1 MSVVEAQILEAT
13 EESEKITPKS
23 VLRYRPIGNAHRK
36 LPNGKHSIVTNAT
49 TPAVQ
54 RASRPR
60 SAEQQ
65 DDIREWKRIDAND
78 KGKETKPNV
87 PKDVSKVKSSPLA
100 TRPIRTVARPV
111 PTTPRPKLVLRKSKV
126 VRQTHPLL
134 YLGLGMIAMLL
145 LWTLLSGIFG
155 WFATTIDDIR
165 YGRPRT
171 YQTDQFVGHS
181 EQSGTP
187 SHFIAINLNRRI
199 EIIELPGGDAT
210 HAKIYLGPQL
220 YGANDDLTPVTL
232 TFVDVNGD
240 HKPDMIVNFQSS
252 RIVFINAQGSFRPL
266 LPAERHQ
273 VEQFLKHA
281 NLSS

>member
-1 MSVVEAQILEAT
+1 MSIVEAQVLEAT

-23 VLRYRPIGNAHRK
+23 VLRYRPIGNANNK
-36 LPNGKHSIVTNAT
+36 LPTGRHSIVTNAAR
-49 TPAVQ
+49 PSVQ

-60 SAEQQ
+60 STQSQ
-65 DDIREWKRIDAND
+65 DDIHEWKRADD
-78 KGKETKPNV
+78 KGKDTKSNA
-87 PKDVSKVKSSPLA
+87 SPLA
-100 TRPIRTVARPV
+100 TRPMRTVVRPV
-111 PTTPRPKLVLRKSKV
+111 PTTPRPKLLLRKSKV
-126 VRQTHPLL
+126 SRQAHPLL
-134 YLGLGMIAMLL
+134 YLGIGMIAMLL
-145 LWTLLSGIFG
+145 LWTVLSSVFG
-155 WFATTIDDIR
+155 WFATTVDDIR

-171 YQTDQFVGHS
+171 YQTDSFVGHA

-220 YGANDDLTPVTL
+220 FGANDDLTPVTL
-232 TFVDVNGD
+232 TFIDVNGD

-252 RIVFINAQGSFRPL
+252 RLVFINAQGGFRPL
-266 LPAERHQ
+266 LPSERHQ

>member
-1 MSVVEAQILEAT
+1 MSVVEAQILEA
-13 EESEKITPKS
+13 SEKITPKS
-23 VLRYRPIGNAHRK
+23 VLRHRPIGNGNSK
-36 LPNGKHSIVTNAT
+36 LPTGKHSIVTTAT
-49 TPAVQ
+49 TPTVQ

-65 DDIREWKRIDAND
+65 DDIREWKRADD
-78 KGKETKPNV
+78 KGKDAKSNP
-87 PKDVSKVKSSPLA
+87 PKDMPGVKSSPLA
-100 TRPIRTVARPV
+100 TRPIPTVARPV
-111 PTTPRPKLVLRKSKV
+111 PTTPRPKLVLRKSKAT
-126 VRQTHPLL
+126 RQAHPLL
-134 YLGLGMIAMLL
+134 YLGIGMIAMLL
-145 LWTLLSGIFG
+145 LWTLLSSIFG
-155 WFATTIDDIR
+155 WFATTVDDIR

-220 YGANDDLTPVTL
+220 YATNDDLTPVTL
-232 TFVDVNGD
+232 TFADVNGD
-240 HKPDMIVNFQSS
+240 QKPDMIVNFQGS
-252 RIVFINAQGSFRPL
+252 RIVFINDQGGFRPL

-273 VEQFLKHA
+273 VEQFLLHA
-281 NLSS
+281 HLSS

>member
-1 MSVVEAQILEAT
+1 MSVVEAQILEAS
-13 EESEKITPKS
+13 EEITPKS
-23 VLRYRPIGNAHRK
+23 VLRHRPIGKGNNK
-36 LPNGKHSIVTNAT
+36 LPTGRHSIVTSAT
-49 TPAVQ
+49 PPTVQ

-60 SAEQQ
+60 SAEYQ
-65 DDIREWKRIDAND
+65 DNIREWKRVDD
-78 KGKETKPNV
+78 KGKE
-87 PKDVSKVKSSPLA
+87 PKSSPPKSATGEKVSPLA
-100 TRPIRTVARPV
+100 TRSMRTIARPV
-111 PTTPRPKLVLRKSKV
+111 PTTPRPKVLLKKSKA
-126 VRQTHPLL
+126 VRQAHPLL
-134 YLGLGMIAMLL
+134 YLGIGMIAMLL
-145 LWTLLSGIFG
+145 LWTLLSSIFG
-155 WFATTIDDIR
+155 WITTTVDDIR

-187 SHFIAINLNRRI
+187 SHFLAINLNRRI

-220 YGANDDLTPVTL
+220 YAANDDLTPVTL
-232 TFVDVNGD
+232 TFLDVNGD
-240 HKPDMIVNFQSS
+240 HKPDMIVSFQSS
-252 RIVFINAQGSFRPL
+252 RIVFINDQGGFRPL

>member
-1 MSVVEAQILEAT
+1 MQVLES
-13 EESEKITPKS
+13 SEKITPKS
-23 VLRYRPIGNAHRK
+23 VLRHRPIGNGNSK
-36 LPNGKHSIVTNAT
+36 LPTGRHSVVTTAT
-49 TPAVQ
+49 TPPVQ

-60 SAEQQ
+60 SAEPQ
-65 DDIREWKRIDAND
+65 DDISEWKRADASD
-78 KGKETKPNV
+78 KGK
-87 PKDVSKVKSSPLA
+87 DAKSNAPRDMSGVNHSPLA
-100 TRPIRTVARPV
+100 TRPMPTVARLV
-111 PTTPRPKLVLRKSKV
+111 PTTPRPKLVLTKSKAT
-126 VRQTHPLL
+126 RQAHPLL
-134 YLGLGMIAMLL
+134 YLGIGMIAMLL
-145 LWTLLSGIFG
+145 LWTLLSSVFG
-155 WFATTIDDIR
+155 WFATTVDDIR

-187 SHFIAINLNRRI
+187 SHFIAINLNRHI

-232 TFVDVNGD
+232 TFIDVNGD

-252 RIVFINAQGSFRPL
+252 RIVFINDQGGFRPL

-273 VEQFLKHA
+273 VEQFLKRVH
-281 NLSS
+281 LSS

>member
-23 VLRYRPIGNAHRK
+23 VLRYRPIGNPNSK
-36 LPNGKHSIVTNAT
+36 LPTGRHSITTNAT
-49 TPAVQ
+49 TPSVR
-54 RASRPR
+54 RASRAR
-60 SAEQQ
+60 STEHQ
-65 DDIREWKRIDAND
+65 DDIREWKRADDLAKDTKSNASKDAAGA
-78 KGKETKPNV
+78 KK
-87 PKDVSKVKSSPLA
+87 SPLA
-100 TRPIRTVARPV
+100 TRPMRTIARPV
-111 PTTPRPKLVLRKSKV
+111 PTTPRPKLMLRKSKA

-134 YLGLGMIAMLL
+134 YLGIGMIAMLV
-145 LWTLLSGIFG
+145 LWTVLSSVFG
-155 WFATTIDDIR
+155 WFVTTVDDIR

-171 YQTDQFVGHS
+171 YQTDAFVGHS

-232 TFVDVNGD
+232 TFIDVNGD

-252 RIVFINAQGSFRPL
+252 RIVFINDQGGFRPL

>member
-1 MSVVEAQILEAT
+1 MSVAEVQVLEAT

-23 VLRYRPIGNAHRK
+23 VLRYRPIGNANNK
-36 LPNGKHSIVTNAT
+36 LPTGRHSIVTNAAR
-49 TPAVQ
+49 PSVQ

-60 SAEQQ
+60 STQSQ
-65 DDIREWKRIDAND
+65 DDIHEWKRADD
-78 KGKETKPNV
+78 KGKDTKSNAS
-87 PKDVSKVKSSPLA
+87 KDGADAKASPLA
-100 TRPIRTVARPV
+100 TRPMRTAVRPV
-111 PTTPRPKLVLRKSKV
+111 PTTPRPKLLLRKSKV
-126 VRQTHPLL
+126 SRQAHPLL
-134 YLGLGMIAMLL
+134 YLGIGMIAMLL
-145 LWTLLSGIFG
+145 LWTVLSSVFG
-155 WFATTIDDIR
+155 WFATTVDDIR

-171 YQTDQFVGHS
+171 YQTDAFVGHA
-181 EQSGTP
+181 EQGGTP

-220 YGANDDLTPVTL
+220 FGANDDLTPVTL
-232 TFVDVNGD
+232 TFIDVNGD

-252 RIVFINAQGSFRPL
+252 RIVFINAQGGFRPL
-266 LPAERHQ
+266 LPSERHQ

>member
-1 MSVVEAQILEAT
+1 MAVVEAQILEA
-13 EESEKITPKS
+13 SEKITPKS
-23 VLRYRPIGNAHRK
+23 VLRHRPIGNGNSK
-36 LPNGKHSIVTNAT
+36 LPAGRHSVVTTAT
-49 TPAVQ
+49 TPTVQ

-60 SAEQQ
+60 SAEYQ
-65 DDIREWKRIDAND
+65 DDVHEWKRADD
-78 KGKETKPNV
+78 KGKDAKLNA
-87 PKDVSKVKSSPLA
+87 PKDAPGVKHSPLA
-100 TRPIRTVARPV
+100 TKPIPTIARPL
-111 PTTPRPKLVLRKSKV
+111 PTTPRPKLVLKKSQV
-126 VRQTHPLL
+126 TRQAHPLL
-134 YLGLGMIAMLL
+134 YLGIGMIAMLL
-145 LWTLLSGIFG
+145 LWTLLTSVLG
-155 WFATTIDDIR
+155 WFTTTMNDIR

-171 YQTDQFVGHS
+171 YQTDSFVGHG

-232 TFVDVNGD
+232 IFADVNGD

-252 RIVFINAQGSFRPL
+252 RIVFINDQGGFRPL
-266 LPAERHQ
+266 LPAERHA
-273 VEQFLKHA
+273 VEQFLKRA